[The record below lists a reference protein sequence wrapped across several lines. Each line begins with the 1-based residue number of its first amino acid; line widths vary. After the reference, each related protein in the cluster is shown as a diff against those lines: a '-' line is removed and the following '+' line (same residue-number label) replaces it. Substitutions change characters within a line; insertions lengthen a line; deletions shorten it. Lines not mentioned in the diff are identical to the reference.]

1 MSHGITTAA
10 RIHRYERKL
19 EKARAKS
26 SAADAVDRLE
36 KKVRRA
42 VHKVTKLEQARTE
55 KSGKNSRN
63 GARGHV
69 ESDLVNHYDA
79 RARGM
84 QRETLA
90 LETGS
95 VADGDDSWGSASD
108 ADGPQPHVRVGAAAA
123 AIALAPNRDDS
134 SAAPS
139 ADDDS
144 WGSEIGEEIPARL
157 RSSSTVTAA
166 TNSNVVS
173 KKAALRDR
181 PVRLLRRL
189 RMRRPAGE
197 HCVRL
202 HGCAVRLCCAGRR
215 GRTALCAQQKRSGM
229 PSDPRKSRCWSTHRE
244 QLMLESTRREQPVAV
259 RVLRTQGRPCGI
271 QLKTWRVGCGT
282 QHRFDRVRMQDD
294 SWDSDASSCDKP
306 RTQVFVRAGIG
317 SARFSKTSGPPRA
330 NNVRVLCSF
339 AQATAL
345 APDDDDQWTD
355 DEEPPPNMPHKAG
368 PFLFRLPLMPS
379 SRPYC
384 PKHPSS

>member
-1 MSHGITTAA
+1 MGYHAA

-42 VHKVTKLEQARTE
+42 AHKVTKLEQARTE
-55 KSGKNSRN
+55 PSGKKSRTKN

-69 ESDLVNHYDA
+69 ESDLVNHFDA

-90 LETGS
+90 HETGS

-123 AIALAPNRDDS
+123 AIALVPNRDDS

-166 TNSNVVS
+166 TNSNIVS
-173 KKAALRDR
+173 KRAALRQ
-181 PVRLLRRL
+181 
-189 RMRRPAGE
+189 RPA
-197 HCVRL
+197 R
-202 HGCAVRLCCAGRR
+202 
-215 GRTALCAQQKRSGM
+215 
-229 PSDPRKSRCWSTHRE
+229 PS
-244 QLMLESTRREQPVAV
+244 A
-259 RVLRTQGRPCGI
+259 
-271 QLKTWRVGCGT
+271 
-282 QHRFDRVRMQDD
+282 
-294 SWDSDASSCDKP
+294 A
-306 RTQVFVRAGIG
+306 
-317 SARFSKTSGPPRA
+317 
-330 NNVRVLCSF
+330 
-339 AQATAL
+339 
-345 APDDDDQWTD
+345 APSHA
-355 DEEPPPNMPHKAG
+355 M
-368 PFLFRLPLMPS
+368 R
-379 SRPYC
+379 
-384 PKHPSS
+384 